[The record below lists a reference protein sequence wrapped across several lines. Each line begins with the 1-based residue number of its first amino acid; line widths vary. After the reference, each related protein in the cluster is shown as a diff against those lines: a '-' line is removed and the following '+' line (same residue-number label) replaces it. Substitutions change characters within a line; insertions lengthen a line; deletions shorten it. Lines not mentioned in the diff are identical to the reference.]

1 MNTLP
6 PPSDEML
13 NAFVDDELSP
23 AERARLL
30 ERVSAEAALHKQAC
44 DLRMLKDMVRTA
56 YREPPGGKVAAGAP
70 CRGRV
75 RQAVAASLILGLGLG
90 LGWVTRDTLGEPNT
104 VHIASLQ
111 GVKVDPGRVVLHVDS
126 GAPEHFAAL
135 LDHSERMLRD
145 AKQHGKPLQIV
156 VIANGGGIDLLRAS
170 TTRQGERIRVMQT
183 NYPNLSFIGC
193 RQTLNRLKDGGHDIR
208 LLPGVLQ
215 TPAALDAIIERM
227 ERGWTYIKT

>member
-6 PPSDEML
+6 PLSDEIL
-13 NAFVDDELSP
+13 NAFVDDELST

-44 DLRMLKDMVRTA
+44 DLRLLKDMVQTA
-56 YREPPGGKVAAGAP
+56 YHAPPDRKVASGAP

-90 LGWVTRDTLGEPNT
+90 LGWVSHGMLGEPNA

-111 GVKVDPGRVVLHVDS
+111 GVNADPGRVVLHVDS
-126 GAPEHFAAL
+126 GAPGSFAAL
-135 LDHSERMLRD
+135 LDHSERMLKD

-156 VIANGGGIDLLRAS
+156 VIANGGGIDLLRTS
-170 TTRQGERIRVMQT
+170 TTQQGERIRAMQT
-183 NYPNLSFIGC
+183 SYPNLSFIGC
-193 RQTLNRLKDGGHDIR
+193 GRALNRLKDSGHDIR
-208 LLPGVLQ
+208 LLPGVQQ
-215 TPAALDAIIERM
+215 TPAALDAIIERL
-227 ERGWTYIKT
+227 EHGWTYIKI